1 MMKMSLDYKNQLHL
15 VNELNVGD
23 IDAIN
28 NRVPPNKNTLGFR
41 LLTNYDDTSE
51 SESDT
56 KYPIKN
62 INSYSMAVF
71 EGVLKSTSRQY
82 NGDRNW
88 NRSVQIYTHDIS
100 ALNFGISEED
110 KKKLYQS
117 GIDAALDYFRK

>member
-1 MMKMSLDYKNQLHL
+1 
-15 VNELNVGD
+15 
-23 IDAIN
+23 
-28 NRVPPNKNTLGFR
+28 
-41 LLTNYDDTSE
+41 
-51 SESDT
+51 
-56 KYPIKN
+56 
-62 INSYSMAVF
+62 MAVF